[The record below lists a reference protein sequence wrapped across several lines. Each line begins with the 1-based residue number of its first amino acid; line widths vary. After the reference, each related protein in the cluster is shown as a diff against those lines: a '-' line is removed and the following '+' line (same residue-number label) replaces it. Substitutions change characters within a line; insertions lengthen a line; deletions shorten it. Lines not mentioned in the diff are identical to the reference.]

1 MIKLILVLV
10 TKSSIVCKISF
21 GNPWHLD
28 RVDSKLHKHGGKR
41 AWDWPERKCLE
52 ARMGIM
58 VQGSHINFLDM
69 PLVESCSSMGK
80 LGVMVSQQGF
90 PSISLTLIRTCVCV
104 CFTYFLN

>member
-1 MIKLILVLV
+1 MTKLILVLV
-10 TKSSIVCKISF
+10 TKSSIVCKIGF
-21 GNPWHLD
+21 RNPWHLD
-28 RVDSKLHKHGGKR
+28 RVDGKLHKHGGKR
-41 AWDWPERKCLE
+41 AWNWPERKCLE

-58 VQGSHINFLDM
+58 VQGSHFKLLDI

-90 PSISLTLIRTCVCV
+90 PSISLTLIRMCV